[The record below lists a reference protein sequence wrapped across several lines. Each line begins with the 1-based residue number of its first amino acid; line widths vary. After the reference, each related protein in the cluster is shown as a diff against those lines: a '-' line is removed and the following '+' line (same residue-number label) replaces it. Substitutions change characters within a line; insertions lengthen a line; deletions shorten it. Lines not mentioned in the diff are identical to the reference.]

1 MYLIYEADLSMGEIV
16 ILNNNVE
23 ELFSEFLIF
32 LYIINRFTSKTID
45 TTKAIGVMIKNI
57 GPNDIQNSATIDA

>member
-23 ELFSEFLIF
+23 ELFSEFLILF
-32 LYIINRFTSKTID
+32 
-45 TTKAIGVMIKNI
+45 
-57 GPNDIQNSATIDA
+57 ATGLSELGC